1 MSPGIYFEMLVN
13 YLIILYLLS
22 PARSMGVA
30 ILEQAGNPLGAG
42 ALGQKGFCVKEG
54 EVLYQDK
61 GAALLGR
68 GKRRVVGRSEGV
80 RAEKHQS
87 LIRSPL
93 PCTFSCDSRFD

>member
-54 EVLYQDK
+54 K
-61 GAALLGR
+61 CC
-68 GKRRVVGRSEGV
+68 
-80 RAEKHQS
+80 
-87 LIRSPL
+87 IRTKVL
-93 PCTFSCDSRFD
+93 PCWGEGNAGL